1 MYRSIN
7 VFMFGLVVFIL
18 SPPANAQQW
27 VYESVTDDFDDTD
40 RSTVTPAP
48 ESFVEVDGYLGLGFK
63 CFSDGINLLLLHG
76 YQGGDSDD
84 EVLVRYRVDKNVA
97 YGPIYWSLAPNHDAT
112 FAPMEVVPKVI
123 SEMKAGSVISL
134 RLTDPFDNQSLDSK
148 IGLTGFTKA
157 INKLERSCVSGNR

>member
-7 VFMFGLVVFIL
+7 VFMFGLVMFVF
-18 SPPANAQQW
+18 SSSANAQQW
-27 VYESVTDDFDDTD
+27 VYHSETDDFDDTD

-48 ESFVEVDGYLGLGFK
+48 ESFAEVDGNLSLGFK

-97 YGPIYWSLAPNHDAT
+97 YGPTYWSLAPNNQAT

-134 RLTDPFDNQSLDSK
+134 RLTDPLDNQSLNSK
-148 IGLTGFTKA
+148 IRLSGFTKA
-157 INKLERSCVSGNR
+157 INKLESSCVPGNR